1 MHGPAQ
7 HVGVAAVSFACSF
20 VLTFVHGQHEGH
32 GGDSNMLHII
42 LRIVG
47 VAAVLSLWFALCIWR
62 VARHPPHV
70 ARARA
75 RQPSEAGDGY
85 EVSVSSHWLAHLM
98 AISEYRVHH

>member
-1 MHGPAQ
+1 MLSISL
-7 HVGVAAVSFACSF
+7 VLVYVVLNLAVSVTNFSVCF
-20 VLTFVHGQHEGH
+20 T
-32 GGDSNMLHII
+32 
-42 LRIVG
+42 
-47 VAAVLSLWFALCIWR
+47 AVISLWFALCIWR

-85 EVSVSSHWLAHLM
+85 EVSVSSHWLAGLM